1 MNLDPQASPHHTGIM
16 GSLTSLIAV
25 AVSILPNIEQWL
37 RITSLVFGTLAAIV
51 SIIVMLEKRNNDK
64 DKK

>member
-1 MNLDPQASPHHTGIM
+1 MNIDPQTYPHHTGIM

-25 AVSILPNIEQWL
+25 IVSVLPNVEQWL
-37 RITSLVFGTLAAIV
+37 RITSLTFGTIAAIV

-64 DKK
+64 KDK